1 MGTRM
6 RIANMPTQPQ
16 QNENHRLVRNVF
28 KRAELLQS
36 SVLAVEHSTY
46 FRGGASPV
54 HAEADSEEVIY
65 FRRGRGKVL
74 LGNDYVEVSPGKAV
88 AIPSGIKHHV
98 VNSGEDV
105 LEHILISADL
115 ANKPPKAAPLADT
128 GDFLIGPDRRDMGR
142 LNCRSFTVKQGSRS
156 PTVRYD
162 DRETVYAIS
171 CGYAV
176 VHCGL
181 PDGPH
186 EWEYSLDAANCL
198 WLPPGRPHS
207 FRNVGDCPLHV
218 VGFTIVTGSA

>member
-16 QNENHRLVRNVF
+16 QNENHRLVRTVF

-46 FRGGASPV
+46 FANGFSPV
-54 HAEADSEEVIY
+54 HAEDDSEEVIY

-74 LGNDYVEVSPGKAV
+74 LGNQYVDVVPGSAV
-88 AIPSGIKHHV
+88 AIPSGIRHQV

-115 ANKPPKAAPLADT
+115 ANKPPAAQPVADT
-128 GDFLIGPDRRDMGR
+128 GDYIVGPDRKDMGR
-142 LNCRSFTVKQGSRS
+142 LTCRRFSVAQGERSGTVKF
-156 PTVRYD
+156 T

-171 CGYAV
+171 SGYAV
-176 VHCGL
+176 VHVGL
-181 PDGPH
+181 PDGPY
-186 EWEYSLDAANCL
+186 EWEYSLDAAHCV

-207 FRNVGDCPLHV
+207 FRNVGDCPVH
-218 VGFTIVTGSA
+218 VTGFMCVTGAA

>member
-74 LGNDYVEVSPGKAV
+74 LGNEYVEVSPGKAV

-181 PDGPH
+181 PEGPY

>member
-1 MGTRM
+1 
-6 RIANMPTQPQ
+6 
-16 QNENHRLVRNVF
+16 
-28 KRAELLQS
+28 
-36 SVLAVEHSTY
+36 
-46 FRGGASPV
+46 
-54 HAEADSEEVIY
+54 
-65 FRRGRGKVL
+65 
-74 LGNDYVEVSPGKAV
+74 
-88 AIPSGIKHHV
+88 

-115 ANKPPKAAPLADT
+115 ANRPPKATPLADT

-142 LNCRSFTVKQGSRS
+142 LNCRSFTVRQGSRS

-181 PDGPH
+181 PDGPY

>member
-16 QNENHRLVRNVF
+16 QNENHRLVRHVF

-46 FRGGASPV
+46 FANGCSPI
-54 HAEADSEEVIY
+54 HAEDDSEEVIY
-65 FRRGRGKVL
+65 FRRGHGKVL
-74 LGNDYVEVSPGKAV
+74 LGNQYVEVTPGSAV
-88 AIPSGIKHHV
+88 AIPSGIRHQV
-98 VNSGEDV
+98 VNSGQDV

-115 ANKPPKAAPLADT
+115 ANKPPKASPLPDT
-128 GDFLIGPDRRDMGR
+128 GDYLIGPDRKDMGR
-142 LNCRSFTVKQGSRS
+142 LNCRTFQVQQGERS
-156 PTVRYD
+156 ATVRYD

-171 CGYAV
+171 SGYAV

-181 PDGPH
+181 PDGPY
-186 EWEYSLDAANCL
+186 EWEYSLDAAHCI

-218 VGFTIVTGSA
+218 TGFTVVTGTA